1 MPAQDWRMASDVP
14 ADHDPSSGEPLERRT
29 YNVPE
34 AARILGVG
42 RNGIYELVRS
52 GRLRALRLG
61 AEGHRIVI
69 PRDAIDE
76 LLAS

>member
-1 MPAQDWRMASDVP
+1 MS
-14 ADHDPSSGEPLERRT
+14 ADIPGDRDSSPDDALERRT
-29 YNVPE
+29 YKVAE

-42 RNGIYELVRS
+42 RNGIYDLVRS

-76 LLAS
+76 LLAT

>member
-1 MPAQDWRMASDVP
+1 MSTDVP
-14 ADHDPSSGEPLERRT
+14 EPNDSSPSDALQRRT
-29 YNVPE
+29 YNVTE
-34 AARILGVG
+34 AALVLGVG
-42 RNGIYELVRS
+42 RNGVYALVRS

-76 LLAS
+76 LLA

>member
-1 MPAQDWRMASDVP
+1 MSTDVPEGPDSSPSDV
-14 ADHDPSSGEPLERRT
+14 LQRRT
-29 YNVPE
+29 YNVAE
-34 AARILGVG
+34 AARVLGVG
-42 RNGIYELVRS
+42 RNGVYALVRS

-76 LLAS
+76 LLS

>member
-1 MPAQDWRMASDVP
+1 MAVP
-14 ADHDPSSGEPLERRT
+14 ADTDLALGKLLERRT
-29 YNVPE
+29 YNVRE
-34 AARILGVG
+34 AAQILGVG
-42 RNGIYELVRS
+42 RNNVYELVRS

-76 LLAS
+76 LLAE

>member
-1 MPAQDWRMASDVP
+1 MSTDSTERPNPPRAA
-14 ADHDPSSGEPLERRT
+14 PSERRT
-29 YNVPE
+29 YNVAE
-34 AARILGVG
+34 AAAVLGVG
-42 RNGIYELVRS
+42 RNGVYELVRS

-76 LLAS
+76 LLAGS

>member
-1 MPAQDWRMASDVP
+1 MS
-14 ADHDPSSGEPLERRT
+14 ADIPLSPDSSPNDALQRRT
-29 YNVPE
+29 YNVAE

-42 RNGIYELVRS
+42 RNGIYALVRS

-61 AEGHRIVI
+61 AEEHRIVI

-76 LLAS
+76 LLAP